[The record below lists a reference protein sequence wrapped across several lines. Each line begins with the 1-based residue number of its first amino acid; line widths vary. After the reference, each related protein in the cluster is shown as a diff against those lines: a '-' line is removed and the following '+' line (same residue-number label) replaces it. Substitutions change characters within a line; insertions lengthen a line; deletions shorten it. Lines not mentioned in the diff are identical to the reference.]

1 MEAVVGVAVWMW
13 VFARVGLAVNVS
25 NTRYAIE
32 PLNIVLAP
40 VIMLIFYSPYFCRF
54 TSSKGTKSM
63 INSLVK

>member
-1 MEAVVGVAVWMW
+1 M
-13 VFARVGLAVNVS
+13 FASVGLAVNVS
-25 NTRYAIE
+25 DIRYATE